1 MRNEIEKALHKAIY
15 NWVANNFGES
25 EAEDPSWSIEALAN
39 DLAHDPVIY
48 DIQQLVEREYRRQ
61 DMQTIADEM
70 HVELTEQEQA
80 VCLDEFMESEDYMDR
95 MSATWE
101 NIIEHTIELRER
113 NK

>member
-1 MRNEIEKALHKAIY
+1 MRDEIEKALHKAIY

-48 DIQQLVEREYRRQ
+48 DIQHLVEQEYRRQ
-61 DMQTIADEM
+61 DMLDVM
-70 HVELTEQEQA
+70 HDLNVELTEQEQGA
-80 VCLDEFMESEDYMDR
+80 CLDEFMNSESYTDMERDLW
-95 MSATWE
+95 TE
-101 NIIEHTIELRER
+101 IIEHTIELRER

>member
-61 DMQTIADEM
+61 DMINIM
-70 HVELTEQEQA
+70 HDLNVELTEQEQA
-80 VCLDEFMESEDYMDR
+80 VCLDEFMESEDYTDK

-101 NIIEHTIELRER
+101 SIIEHTIKLRER